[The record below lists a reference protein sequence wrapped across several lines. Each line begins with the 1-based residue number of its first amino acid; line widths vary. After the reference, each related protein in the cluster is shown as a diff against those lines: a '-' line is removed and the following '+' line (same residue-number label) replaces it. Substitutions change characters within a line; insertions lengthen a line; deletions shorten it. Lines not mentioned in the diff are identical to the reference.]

1 MNNNA
6 DAINIEHRNMLVE
19 LFHKIRID
27 GYTHDPNKSYQI
39 FTSILKR
46 KPIKENYDI
55 ETFKKVLEYF
65 VEYGLTITLNDK
77 KQTPEKAIYAFLQ
90 HAFRYPDVAMKPYNT
105 IDLRDSNNN
114 RVKEK
119 DDSKKIIQPVSR
131 NEYKKEFQKIGD
143 KLLKEMEEH
152 AKSGKPIDT
161 GYHDEDYMESS
172 GGIGCDKCISGYIEV
187 GNGVWDF
194 CECYKRERFKVKM
207 RNAGI
212 PEEYFNIDNIEINQ
226 GTIITRKM
234 FGENNEMQKG
244 ININIML
251 NNYKNNIHKIKE
263 EGWNLLFEGPT
274 GSGKTTAACICAKH
288 ALKNNYSVLF
298 VEVQNLRKI
307 WTGESLTEQLNA
319 IKQKMYEVDFLI
331 LDDLGQE
338 FISLTSE
345 HQITEMDLL
354 FRKRIAE
361 KKNTIITTNS
371 SQEKIKER
379 YKERI
384 YSLLQKRTIH
394 IKIFTEQDFRSKEK
408 APDFLFE

>member
-1 MNNNA
+1 MNNT
-6 DAINIEHRNMLVE
+6 DTTNIEHRNMLVD
-19 LFHKIRID
+19 LFNKIRID
-27 GYTHDPNKSYQI
+27 GYTHDSTKSYQM

-46 KPIKENYDI
+46 KAIRENYNI

-65 VEYGLTITLNDK
+65 VEHGLTLTLNDE
-77 KQTPEKAIYAFLQ
+77 KQTPEKAMYAFLQ
-90 HAFRYPDVAMKPYNT
+90 HAFRYPDVAMKPFNT
-105 IDLRDSNNN
+105 IDLRNPNNNN
-114 RVKEK
+114 RVK
-119 DDSKKIIQPVSR
+119 DDSKKIIQPTSR
-131 NEYKKEFQKIGD
+131 TEYKKEFKKIGD

-152 AKSGKPIDT
+152 AKNGKPIDT
-161 GYHDEDYMESS
+161 GYRDEDYMESS
-172 GGIGCDKCISGYIEV
+172 NSIGCEKCISGYIEV
-187 GNGVWDF
+187 GDNVWDF
-194 CECYKRERFKVKM
+194 CDCYKREIFRVKM

-212 PEEYFNIDNIEINQ
+212 PEEYFNIEQIEVPK

-244 ININIML
+244 VDINIML
-251 NNYKNNIHKIKE
+251 NNYKNNIHRIKTD
-263 EGWNLLFEGPT
+263 GWNLLFEGPT
-274 GSGKTTAACICAKH
+274 GSGKTTAACICAKN
-288 ALKNNYSVLF
+288 ALRNNYSVLF

-307 WTGESLTEQLNA
+307 WTGEPLTEQLSV
-319 IKQKMYEVDFLI
+319 IRDKMYEVDFLI

-338 FISLTSE
+338 FISLSSE
-345 HQITEMDLL
+345 HQTAEMDLL
-354 FRKRIAE
+354 FRRRTAK

-394 IKIFTEQDFRSKEK
+394 IKIFTEKDFRSKEK